1 MSRRELALRAAGSAS
16 LFLALA
22 LLSPPATPFSV
33 CGFHWLTG
41 RPCPFCGL
49 TRGLFALAHGRWA
62 EASHLNALTPLAFAM
77 LFTLFWKWPARDR
90 LWRGGALAFAAYGAG
105 RIILPTF
112 F

>member
-1 MSRRELALRAAGSAS
+1 MRAGGAVL

-22 LLSPPATPFSV
+22 LLAPPSAPPYSL

-41 RPCPFCGL
+41 HPCPLCGL

-77 LFTLFWKWPARDR
+77 LFSLFWRGPARGR
-90 LWRGGALAFAAYGAG
+90 LWRGGVVAFAVYGTG
-105 RIILPTF
+105 RIF
-112 F
+112 FPA